1 MSDNYTYAR
10 PYAEAVF
17 KTALE
22 DSSLKIW
29 GDSLGIMSEVVRNI
43 EIKAILANPKITNEK
58 KIELL
63 ISFLGR
69 KRDKKIIQLLNIL
82 LSTKRIFVMKEIHE
96 IYKLLEEDHTN
107 VKMAHVETPFKLTTQ
122 QVKSLKEKLE
132 KKYKVKIEIKHKLS
146 KELITGIKVK
156 VDDEVI
162 DFSAKDYLIQL
173 ENQLTN

>member
-22 DSSLKIW
+22 DSSLKVW

-43 EIKAILANPKITNEK
+43 EIKAILANPKITNGK

-82 LSTKRIFVMKEIHE
+82 LSTKRIFVMKEIYE
-96 IYKLLEEDHTN
+96 IYKFS
-107 VKMAHVETPFKLTTQ
+107 VVYG
-122 QVKSLKEKLE
+122 SLWWF
-132 KKYKVKIEIKHKLS
+132 V
-146 KELITGIKVK
+146 V
-156 VDDEVI
+156 V
-162 DFSAKDYLIQL
+162 
-173 ENQLTN
+173 